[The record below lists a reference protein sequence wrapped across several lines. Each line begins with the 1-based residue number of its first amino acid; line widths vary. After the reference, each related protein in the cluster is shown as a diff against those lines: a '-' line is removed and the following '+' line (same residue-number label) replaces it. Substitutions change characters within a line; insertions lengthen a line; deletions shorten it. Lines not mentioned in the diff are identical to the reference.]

1 MENYKD
7 FANKKTR
14 LNKRDY
20 SADFRLADND
30 DFFGFDSKEGDFTL
44 TQVIVGALIAV
55 PVLWFVL
62 VVLLSMTPNI

>member
-1 MENYKD
+1 MIKD
-7 FANKKTR
+7 FQTKKGR
-14 LNKRDY
+14 LTKKDY

-30 DFFGFDSKEGDFTL
+30 DFFGFQKEEKGDLTL

-62 VVLLSMTPNI
+62 VVLLEMTPNI

>member
-1 MENYKD
+1 MIKD
-7 FANKKTR
+7 FQTKKGR
-14 LNKRDY
+14 LTKKDY

-30 DFFGFDSKEGDFTL
+30 DFFGFDANQSGDFTL